1 MHGRRVK
8 RKIIFYLSTAL
19 ITRHIPLTG
28 FTSRIS
34 LGKYVHVEFKSNL
47 SCSAGGIQPA
57 VLQEVSIPVW
67 SNSEC
72 KLKYGIAA
80 PGGIVDSFLC
90 AGQAAKDSCS
100 VRIHTRLLTRIHVS
114 RIKNDN
120 NDV

>member
-1 MHGRRVK
+1 MTYC
-8 RKIIFYLSTAL
+8 ILS
-19 ITRHIPLTG
+19 
-28 FTSRIS
+28 
-34 LGKYVHVEFKSNL
+34 
-47 SCSAGGIQPA
+47 GGVQPA

-100 VRIHTRLLTRIHVS
+100 VGIRILYLS
-114 RIKNDN
+114 L
-120 NDV
+120 